1 MAMQLS
7 QLSHSGKSITHNM
20 YTHSSPSQT
29 CGSPPQTN
37 RSDSDKGSQ
46 ISGND
51 SVVQV
56 NWLPEDEATLIS
68 FLISKKDKGNGGFKP
83 SLWTAAA
90 EHMKPLT
97 KKGGPKTP
105 DKCKGK
111 WTRVCAKHCCT
122 GKC

>member
-20 YTHSSPSQT
+20 HTRSSPPQT
-29 CGSPPQTN
+29 RGSPPQTN
-37 RSDSDKGSQ
+37 HSDSDKGSQ

-51 SVVQV
+51 GVAQV
-56 NWLPEDEATLIS
+56 NWSPEDKATLIS
-68 FLISKKDKGNGGFKP
+68 FLISKKEKGDGGFKP
-83 SLWTAAA
+83 SVWTAAA